1 MGFCLFVS
9 MQQNPRWRVGL
20 VFGTTGAPF
29 EKETEPPDGGDQRGV
44 SIVLPVCEPP
54 RARPGLRL
62 CLENRRSRLEDPQTD
77 RVRDPTGRKRPG
89 CKPHASHVAH
99 RPVGRAVPRIAV
111 RAAVAC
117 ALLLANH
124 RKPLPTSVR
133 AADLLSGSRLFDLL
147 PPGEIFL
154 RNTLKTSVLSL
165 TERHSCQESIS
176 GTLMQESRFRF
187 LTLLSPRFPLYPSN
201 RVAGKK
207 CSRTASTVSRRTY
220 RSPSRRW

>member
-20 VFGTTGAPF
+20 VFGIVFGTTGAPF

-99 RPVGRAVPRIAV
+99 RPVARAVPRIAV

-147 PPGEIFL
+147 PPGEIFYEL
-154 RNTLKTSVLSL
+154 DIRPGAAHGEVDGDDAVHGRIHASVQRLADA
-165 TERHSCQESIS
+165 R
-176 GTLMQESRFRF
+176 GTRPEDQGIAR
-187 LTLLSPRFPLYPSN
+187 
-201 RVAGKK
+201 A
-207 CSRTASTVSRRTY
+207 
-220 RSPSRRW
+220 